1 MTMSLLEVTG
11 FSILFLLTAV
21 PLFAVSYAAFVIV
34 FHKRGIALTKPFH
47 WIDLAMPMIATL
59 IWVWLQ
65 ANAVHNKSMGNLAE
79 ISLMGLVWG
88 LLFVYRCVM
97 VVKERSVPIWELV
110 LFSCVIFAGITLLSP
125 TFPE

>member
-1 MTMSLLEVTG
+1 
-11 FSILFLLTAV
+11 
-21 PLFAVSYAAFVIV
+21 
-34 FHKRGIALTKPFH
+34 
-47 WIDLAMPMIATL
+47 MPMIATL

-88 LLFVYRCVM
+88 MLFVYRCVM